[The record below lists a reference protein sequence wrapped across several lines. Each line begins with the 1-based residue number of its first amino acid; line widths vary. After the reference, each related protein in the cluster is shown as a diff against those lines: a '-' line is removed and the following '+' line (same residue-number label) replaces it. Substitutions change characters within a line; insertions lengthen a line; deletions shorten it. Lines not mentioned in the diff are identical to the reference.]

1 MTAER
6 GRERETL
13 VRKIFQPSRAETR
26 QRTLLKLSFASK
38 QNEKTKNLSPVT
50 KKSEKR
56 EQKQPTTKTKKNKKS
71 CLMHKNLFSSSSKNS
86 LSSSYCAALIE
97 TTNGPLLLRGAKRGE
112 DDEQQQKQRS
122 DQRTLRITLK
132 PRPETRRREIR
143 VRGFEYDEE
152 RWENQAPAV
161 YQSWEFRVASSRCK
175 RRPPRGEEI
184 RKERESKRNE

>member
-1 MTAER
+1 M
-6 GRERETL
+6 
-13 VRKIFQPSRAETR
+13 
-26 QRTLLKLSFASK
+26 TLLKLSFIETK
-38 QNEKTKNLSPVT
+38 QKIYHQTQ

-56 EQKQPTTKTKKNKKS
+56 ERAKATTKKQKKTKKNKKS

-86 LSSSYCAALIE
+86 CAALIE
-97 TTNGPLLLRGAKRGE
+97 TTNGPPLLLRRAKQRGE
-112 DDEQQQKQRS
+112 DEQQQQKQRS
-122 DQRTLRITLK
+122 DQRTLRITPK
-132 PRPETRRREIR
+132 PRPETRGREIR
-143 VRGFEYDEE
+143 VRGFECDEE